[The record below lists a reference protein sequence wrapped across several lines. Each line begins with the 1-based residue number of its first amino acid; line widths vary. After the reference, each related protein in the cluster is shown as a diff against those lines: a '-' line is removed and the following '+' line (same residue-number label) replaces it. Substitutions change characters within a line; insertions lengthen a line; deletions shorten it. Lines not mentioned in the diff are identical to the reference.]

1 MLIHSFLV
9 VLKNG
14 ERRSRFQKRRYL
26 TDQSQ
31 LLEDFGGFMITTHSQ
46 LKAYP
51 FIILLPDFCF

>member
-1 MLIHSFLV
+1 MFASMLIHSLLV

-14 ERRSRFQKRRYL
+14 ERRSRFQKQRYL

-46 LKAYP
+46 LKA
-51 FIILLPDFCF
+51 